1 MTSRLLTPSLK
12 KELKEFPLYSQDGKG
27 VDAKCICVFYIGN
40 IKWFVLEGQPE
51 GNDFTFYSVVVGLCE
66 TEYGYASL
74 KEMESIKI
82 KTGNSQVPFLSIQ
95 QDMNFKPTEL
105 GNIRDPRLQAFLAR
119 EYK

>member
-12 KELKEFPLYSQDGKG
+12 KELKNFPLYSQDGKG

-51 GNDFTFYSVVVGLCE
+51 GNDFTLYAIVVGLCE

-74 KEMESIKI
+74 NEMASIEI
-82 KTGNSQVPFLSIQ
+82 KTEIPSYPIARVTLDPDFTSCKLKDIKDAKLQYFLH
-95 QDMNFKPTEL
+95 NL
-105 GNIRDPRLQAFLAR
+105 
-119 EYK
+119 YK